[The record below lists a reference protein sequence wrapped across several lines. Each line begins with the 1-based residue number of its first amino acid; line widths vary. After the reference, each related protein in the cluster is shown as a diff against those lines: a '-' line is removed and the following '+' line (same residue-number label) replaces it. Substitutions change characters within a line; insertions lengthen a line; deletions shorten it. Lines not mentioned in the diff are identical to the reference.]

1 MTWHKILYNTVVSV
15 SFFYKEQRTDQ
26 KDDVLFDDD
35 SSAVCDTVFGS
46 VVLVG
51 GAGGR
56 GSEGMVIVCHIEICL

>member
-51 GAGGR
+51 GGEGFR
-56 GSEGMVIVCHIEICL
+56 GDGNCMSY